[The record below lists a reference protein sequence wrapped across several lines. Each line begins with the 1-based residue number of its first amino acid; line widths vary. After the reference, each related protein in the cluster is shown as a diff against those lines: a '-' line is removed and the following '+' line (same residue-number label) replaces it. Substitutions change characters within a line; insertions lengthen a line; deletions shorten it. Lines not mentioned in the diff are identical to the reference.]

1 MARPG
6 TDGHVCDLVSV
17 RKSALPDADTFLTM
31 TLKKTIA
38 LGLGL
43 GTCSLVVAAV
53 LATGTFSPPPVSD
66 HPTSEPVELRAPLA
80 PAEQGAPL
88 PKQYVV

>member
-1 MARPG
+1 
-6 TDGHVCDLVSV
+6 
-17 RKSALPDADTFLTM
+17 M

-43 GTCSLVVAAV
+43 GTCSLVVAGV
-53 LATGTFSPPPVSD
+53 LATGVLAPPSAPD
-66 HPTSEPVELRAPLA
+66 AMTSEPVELRAPLA

-88 PKQYVV
+88 PKQYEV

>member
-1 MARPG
+1 
-6 TDGHVCDLVSV
+6 
-17 RKSALPDADTFLTM
+17 M

-43 GTCSLVVAAV
+43 GSCSLVVAGV
-53 LATGTFSPPPVSD
+53 LATGVLAPPPAPD
-66 HPTSEPVELRAPLA
+66 TLTSEPVELRAPLA

-88 PKQYVV
+88 PRQYEV

>member
-1 MARPG
+1 
-6 TDGHVCDLVSV
+6 
-17 RKSALPDADTFLTM
+17 M

-43 GTCSLVVAAV
+43 GTCSLIVAGV
-53 LATGTFSPPPVSD
+53 LATGVLAPAPAADTM
-66 HPTSEPVELRAPLA
+66 TSEPVELHTPLA

-88 PKQYVV
+88 PKQYMV

>member
-1 MARPG
+1 
-6 TDGHVCDLVSV
+6 
-17 RKSALPDADTFLTM
+17 M

-43 GTCSLVVAAV
+43 GTCSLLVAGV
-53 LATGTFSPPPVSD
+53 LATGVLAPPPVSD
-66 HPTSEPVELRAPLA
+66 NPTSEPVELRAPLK

-88 PKQYVV
+88 PKQYIV